1 MFRGSRLCWTQR
13 LSPLCPAG
21 DAIQPPADGTTDFPL
36 FLHPPDELHPL
47 RPAQLP
53 VPSAGTSEAGQPSSR
68 PFRHGRGRAAAPV
81 PPGIR
86 VSLVRKPACPPEAA
100 GEGTWA
106 LWAPRRFL
114 VACVPWRGGGETPAR
129 VRTLCARWTEQVWR
143 RACGPARAGVLSV
156 ARGVGGGTG
165 CPLQLVELDACA
177 SPSAWRPAGYGQ
189 AVSLQLSPPLT
200 RAALLARLISATAP

>member
-13 LSPLCPAG
+13 RSPLCPAG

-86 VSLVRKPACPPEAA
+86 VRLVRKPACPRWREHV
-100 GEGTWA
+100 G
-106 LWAPRRFL
+106 LWAPRRFV

-129 VRTLCARWTEQVWR
+129 VQRLCAD
-143 RACGPARAGVLSV
+143 GAGV
-156 ARGVGGGTG
+156 A
-165 CPLQLVELDACA
+165 A
-177 SPSAWRPAGYGQ
+177 SPAGPVRAESSAWRGEAAEAQ
-189 AVSLQLSPPLT
+189 AARCRWWSWTRVPPRLPGAQQATARRSPCSSRPHSP